1 MATISSLRTTPM
13 RDTPIPRTT
22 RQTDQIPTWSSRLNA
37 IGCVLM
43 LIAGIAWA
51 SPTVRHGIDL
61 IRSSKEIKAPL
72 IETAVTRIAAR
83 PLAAKPPVET
93 ERQGTLRFLEF
104 SETPDLKT
112 SDGAGRVVG
121 FSLRK
126 DNPHPNP
133 EIANSKT
140 ARSTSGAIASRLF
153 QELRYQVELGLRR
166 LGRVAFSSTLP

>member
-1 MATISSLRTTPM
+1 
-13 RDTPIPRTT
+13 
-22 RQTDQIPTWSSRLNA
+22 
-37 IGCVLM
+37 M

-112 SDGAGRVVG
+112 SDGAGRAVG

-153 QELRYQVELGLRR
+153 QELRHLYFVGGMCVTTLSSYNLVQLSYK
-166 LGRVAFSSTLP
+166 RVLLCLFSTSCRK